1 MGSRQSACR
10 AEAVYPSRPLAT
22 RRLATKT
29 ESLSL
34 HEARARALAA
44 QGFDRERGAA
54 DAKALARVVAATQL
68 FQIDSVSVVVR
79 AHYLPL
85 FSRLGVYDRGLLD
98 EAAWG
103 AKRSLFEY
111 WAHEASLL
119 PFAMQP
125 LFRWRMRRAE
135 AGVGVWKVLADF
147 GRANQRLISD
157 MLARIRDEGAK
168 VAGDFEKRTQKSW
181 FWSWSNAK
189 RGLEWLFWSG
199 KLTTAKRRSFERV
212 YDLPERVLPAAILAL
227 DTPSDHDAHVELTRR
242 AVRAL
247 GVANRREIRDY
258 FRTALTDTDP
268 CIAELVE
275 AGEIVPVR
283 VEGLKEPYFV
293 PRAAR
298 APQARDYQALLA
310 PFDPVVWQRQRT
322 HDLFGFH
329 YRLEIYTPA
338 AQRKHGYYVLPFLL
352 GDRLVARVDLKS
364 DRKRSRLQVV
374 AVHAEAGAPP
384 HAAEALAREL
394 RLLSEWLS
402 LATIAVGRRGN
413 FAKALA
419 REVRRI

>member
-1 MGSRQSACR
+1 LT
-10 AEAVYPSRPLAT
+10 P
-22 RRLATKT
+22 

-44 QGFDRERGAA
+44 QGFDRRRGTV
-54 DAKALARVVAATQL
+54 DARAVERVVAATQL

-111 WAHEASLL
+111 WAHEASLV

-125 LFRWRMRRAE
+125 LLRWRMRRAE
-135 AGVGVWKVLADF
+135 LGVGVWKVLADF
-147 GRANQRLISD
+147 GRANQRLIAD
-157 MLARIRDEGAK
+157 MLARIRDEGPK
-168 VAGDFEKRTQKSW
+168 VAGDFEKRATKSW

-199 KLTTAKRRSFERV
+199 KITTATRRSFERV
-212 YDLPERVLPAAILAL
+212 YDLPERVLPAAVIAQP
-227 DTPSDHDAHVELTRR
+227 TPSDHDAHLELTRR

-247 GVANRREIRDY
+247 GVASRRDIRDY
-258 FRTALTDTDP
+258 FRTALADTDP

-275 AGEIVPVR
+275 ANELVPTR
-283 VEGLKEPYFV
+283 IEGLKDTYYV
-293 PRAAR
+293 PRGAR
-298 APQARDYQALLA
+298 PPKVRDYQALLA

-338 AQRKHGYYVLPFLL
+338 PLRKHGYYVLPFLL
-352 GDRLVARVDLKS
+352 GDRLVARVDLKR
-364 DRKRSRLQVV
+364 DRKKARLQVI
-374 AVHAEAGAPP
+374 AVHAEADIPP
-384 HAAEALAREL
+384 HAAEALAGEL
-394 RLLSEWLS
+394 RLLADWLE

-413 FAKALA
+413 FARQLA
-419 REVRRI
+419 RQLPRT

>member
-1 MGSRQSACR
+1 
-10 AEAVYPSRPLAT
+10 L
-22 RRLATKT
+22 KT

-44 QGFDRERGAA
+44 QGFDRERGKV
-54 DAKALARVVAATQL
+54 DAKALERVVAATQL

-98 EAAWG
+98 QAAWG
-103 AKRSLFEY
+103 SKRSLFEY
-111 WAHEASLL
+111 WAHEASLV
-119 PFAMQP
+119 PFALQP
-125 LFRWRMRRAE
+125 LLRWRMRRA
-135 AGVGVWKVLADF
+135 ALGVGVWKILADF
-147 GRANQRLISD
+147 GRANQPLLAE
-157 MLARIRDEGAK
+157 MLARIRNEGPK
-168 VAGDFEKRTQKSW
+168 VAGDFEKRATKSW

-199 KLTTAKRRSFERV
+199 KITTATRRSFERV

-227 DTPSDHDAHVELTRR
+227 PTPSDHDAHLELTRR

-247 GVANRREIRDY
+247 GVANRRDIRDY
-258 FRTALTDTDP
+258 FRTALADTDP

-275 AGEIVPVR
+275 AGELVPVR
-283 VEGLKEPYFV
+283 IDGLKDVYYA

-298 APQARDYQALLA
+298 APRRRDYQALLA

-338 AQRKHGYYVLPFLL
+338 PLRKHGYYVLPFLL

-364 DRKRSRLQVV
+364 DRRKDRLQVI
-374 AVHAEAGAPP
+374 AVHAETDTPPDAAGA
-384 HAAEALAREL
+384 LLGEL
-394 RLLSEWLS
+394 RLLADWLG
-402 LATIAVGRRGN
+402 LARIAMGRRGN
-413 FAKALA
+413 FANKL
-419 REVRRI
+419 RTHL

>member
-1 MGSRQSACR
+1 M
-10 AEAVYPSRPLAT
+10 
-22 RRLATKT
+22 KT

-44 QGFDRERGAA
+44 QGFDRERGKV
-54 DAKALARVVAATQL
+54 DAKALERVVAATQL

-98 EAAWG
+98 QAAWG
-103 AKRSLFEY
+103 SKRSLFEY
-111 WAHEASLL
+111 WAHEASLV
-119 PFAMQP
+119 PFALQP
-125 LFRWRMRRAE
+125 LFRWRMRRA
-135 AGVGVWKVLADF
+135 ALGVGVWKVLADF
-147 GRANQRLISD
+147 GRANQPLLAE
-157 MLARIRDEGAK
+157 MLARIRDEGPK
-168 VAGDFEKRTQKSW
+168 VAGDFEKRATKSW

-199 KLTTAKRRSFERV
+199 KITTATRRSFERV

-227 DTPSDHDAHVELTRR
+227 PTPSDHDAHLELTRR

-247 GVANRREIRDY
+247 GIANRRDIRDY
-258 FRTALTDTDP
+258 FRTALADTDP

-275 AGEIVPVR
+275 AGELVPVR
-283 VEGLKEPYFV
+283 VDGLKDVYYA

-298 APQARDYQALLA
+298 APRRRDYQALLA

-338 AQRKHGYYVLPFLL
+338 PLRKHGYYVLPFLL

-364 DRKRSRLQVV
+364 DRRKDRLQVI
-374 AVHAEAGAPP
+374 AVHAETDTPPDAAGA
-384 HAAEALAREL
+384 LLGEL
-394 RLLSEWLS
+394 RLLADWLG
-402 LATIAVGRRGN
+402 LARIVLGRRGN
-413 FAKALA
+413 FANKL
-419 REVRRI
+419 RTQL

>member
-1 MGSRQSACR
+1 M
-10 AEAVYPSRPLAT
+10 
-22 RRLATKT
+22 KT

-44 QGFDRERGAA
+44 QGFDRERGKV
-54 DAKALARVVAATQL
+54 DAKALERVVAATQL

-98 EAAWG
+98 QAAWG
-103 AKRSLFEY
+103 SKRSLFEY
-111 WAHEASLL
+111 WAHEASLV
-119 PFAMQP
+119 PFALQP
-125 LFRWRMRRAE
+125 LFRWRMRRA
-135 AGVGVWKVLADF
+135 ALGVGVWKILADF
-147 GRANQRLISD
+147 GRANQPLLAEL
-157 MLARIRDEGAK
+157 LARIRNEGPK
-168 VAGDFEKRTQKSW
+168 VAGDFEKRATKSW

-199 KLTTAKRRSFERV
+199 KITTATRRSFERV

-227 DTPSDHDAHVELTRR
+227 PTPSDHDAHLELTRR

-247 GVANRREIRDY
+247 GIANRRDIRDY
-258 FRTALTDTDP
+258 FRTALADTDP

-275 AGEIVPVR
+275 AGELVPVR
-283 VEGLKEPYFV
+283 VDGLRDVYYA

-298 APQARDYQALLA
+298 APRRRDYQALLA

-338 AQRKHGYYVLPFLL
+338 PLRKHGYYVLPFLL

-364 DRKRSRLQVV
+364 DRKKDRLQVI
-374 AVHAEAGAPP
+374 AVHAEADTPP
-384 HAAEALAREL
+384 HAAGALLGEL
-394 RLLSEWLS
+394 RLLADWLG
-402 LATIAVGRRGN
+402 LARIALGRRGN
-413 FAKALA
+413 FANKL
-419 REVRRI
+419 RDQL

>member
-1 MGSRQSACR
+1 MRG
-10 AEAVYPSRPLAT
+10 PL
-22 RRLATKT
+22 KT
-29 ESLSL
+29 DSLSL

-44 QGFDRERGAA
+44 QGFDRERGKV
-54 DAKALARVVAATQL
+54 DAKALERVVAATQL

-103 AKRSLFEY
+103 SKRSLFEY
-111 WAHEASLL
+111 WAHEASLV
-119 PFAMQP
+119 PFALQP
-125 LFRWRMRRAE
+125 LFRWRMRRASL
-135 AGVGVWKVLADF
+135 GVGIWKVLAEF
-147 GRANQRLISD
+147 GRANQPLLAE
-157 MLARIRDEGAK
+157 MLARIRNEGPK
-168 VAGDFEKRTQKSW
+168 VAGDFEKRATKSW

-189 RGLEWLFWSG
+189 RALEWLFWSG
-199 KLTTAKRRSFERV
+199 KITTATRRSFERV

-227 DTPSDHDAHVELTRR
+227 PTPSDHDAHLELTRR

-247 GVANRREIRDY
+247 GIANRRDIRDY
-258 FRTALTDTDP
+258 FRTALADTDP

-275 AGEIVPVR
+275 AGELVPVR
-283 VEGLKEPYFV
+283 VDGLRDVYYA

-298 APQARDYQALLA
+298 APRRRDVQALLA

-338 AQRKHGYYVLPFLL
+338 PLRKHGYYVLPFLL

-364 DRKRSRLQVV
+364 DRKKDRLHVI
-374 AVHAEAGAPP
+374 AVHAEADTPP
-384 HAAEALAREL
+384 HAAGALLAEL
-394 RLLSEWLS
+394 RLLADWLG
-402 LATIAVGRRGN
+402 LARVAVGRRGN
-413 FAKALA
+413 FASKL
-419 REVRRI
+419 RDLL

>member
-1 MGSRQSACR
+1 LT
-10 AEAVYPSRPLAT
+10 P
-22 RRLATKT
+22 

-44 QGFDRERGAA
+44 QGFDRRRGTV
-54 DAKALARVVAATQL
+54 DARAVERVVAATQL

-111 WAHEASLL
+111 WAHEASLV

-125 LFRWRMRRAE
+125 LLRWRMRRAE
-135 AGVGVWKVLADF
+135 LGVGVWKVLADF
-147 GRANQRLISD
+147 GRANQRLIAD
-157 MLARIRDEGAK
+157 MLARIRDEGPK
-168 VAGDFEKRTQKSW
+168 VAGDFEKRATKSW

-199 KLTTAKRRSFERV
+199 KITTATRRSFERV
-212 YDLPERVLPAAILAL
+212 YDLPERVLPAAVIAQP
-227 DTPSDHDAHVELTRR
+227 TPSDHDAHLELTRR

-247 GVANRREIRDY
+247 GVASRRDIRDY
-258 FRTALTDTDP
+258 FRTAFADTDP

-275 AGEIVPVR
+275 ANELVPTR
-283 VEGLKEPYFV
+283 IEGLKDTYYV
-293 PRAAR
+293 PRGAR
-298 APQARDYQALLA
+298 PPKVRDYQALLA

-338 AQRKHGYYVLPFLL
+338 PLRKHGYYVLPFLL
-352 GDRLVARVDLKS
+352 GDRLVARVDLKR
-364 DRKRSRLQVV
+364 DRKKARLQVI
-374 AVHAEAGAPP
+374 AVHAEADIPP
-384 HAAEALAREL
+384 HAAEALAGEL
-394 RLLSEWLS
+394 RLLADWLE

-413 FAKALA
+413 FARQLA
-419 REVRRI
+419 RQLPRT

>member
-1 MGSRQSACR
+1 
-10 AEAVYPSRPLAT
+10 L
-22 RRLATKT
+22 KT
-29 ESLSL
+29 GSLSV

-44 QGFDRERGAA
+44 QGFDRERGAV

-111 WAHEASLL
+111 WAHEASLV

-135 AGVGVWKVLADF
+135 LGVGVWKVLADF
-147 GRANQRLISD
+147 GRANQRLIAD
-157 MLARIRDEGAK
+157 MLARIRDEGPK
-168 VAGDFEKRTQKSW
+168 VAGDFEKRTTKSW
-181 FWSWSNAK
+181 FWGWSNAK

-199 KLTTAKRRSFERV
+199 QITTATRRSFERV
-212 YDLPERVLPAAILAL
+212 YDLPERVLPAAILAQP
-227 DTPSDHDAHVELTRR
+227 TPSDHDAHLELTRR

-247 GVANRREIRDY
+247 GVANRRDIRDY
-258 FRTALTDTDP
+258 FRTARADTDP

-275 AGEIVPVR
+275 AGELVPVR
-283 VEGLKEPYFV
+283 IDGLKDAYYV
-293 PRAAR
+293 ARGAR
-298 APQARDYQALLA
+298 APKQRDYRALLA

-338 AQRKHGYYVLPFLL
+338 ALRKHGYYVLPFLL

-364 DRKRSRLQVV
+364 DRKQQRLQVI
-374 AVHAEAGAPP
+374 AVHAEADMPP
-384 HAAEALAREL
+384 HAAGALAGEL
-394 RLLSEWLS
+394 RLLADWLG
-402 LATIAVGRRGN
+402 LANIAVGRRGN
-413 FAKALA
+413 FAKHLA
-419 REVRRI
+419 RQVPRS

>member
-1 MGSRQSACR
+1 
-10 AEAVYPSRPLAT
+10 L
-22 RRLATKT
+22 KT

-44 QGFDRERGAA
+44 QGFDRERGKV
-54 DAKALARVVAATQL
+54 DAKALERVVAATQL

-98 EAAWG
+98 QAAWG
-103 AKRSLFEY
+103 AQRSLFEY
-111 WAHEASLL
+111 WAHEASLV
-119 PFAMQP
+119 PFALQP
-125 LFRWRMRRAE
+125 LFRWRMRRA
-135 AGVGVWKVLADF
+135 ALGVGVWKILADF
-147 GRANQRLISD
+147 GRANQPLLAE
-157 MLARIRDEGAK
+157 MLARIRNEGPK
-168 VAGDFEKRTQKSW
+168 VAGDFEKRATKSW

-199 KLTTAKRRSFERV
+199 KITTATRRSFERV

-227 DTPSDHDAHVELTRR
+227 PTPSDHDAHLELTRR

-247 GVANRREIRDY
+247 GVANRRDIRDY
-258 FRTALTDTDP
+258 FRTALADTDP

-275 AGEIVPVR
+275 TGELVPVR
-283 VEGLKEPYFV
+283 IDGLRELHYA
-293 PRAAR
+293 PRDAR
-298 APQARDYQALLA
+298 APRRRDYQALLA

-338 AQRKHGYYVLPFLL
+338 PLRKHGYYVLPFLL

-364 DRKRSRLQVV
+364 DRKKDRLQVI
-374 AVHAEAGAPP
+374 AVHAEADTPP
-384 HAAEALAREL
+384 HAAGALLNEL
-394 RLLSEWLS
+394 RLLADWLG
-402 LATIAVGRRGN
+402 LARIAVGRRGN
-413 FAKALA
+413 FARKL
-419 REVRRI
+419 RDQL

>member
-1 MGSRQSACR
+1 M
-10 AEAVYPSRPLAT
+10 
-22 RRLATKT
+22 KT
-29 ESLSL
+29 ENLSL

-44 QGFDRERGAA
+44 QGFDRKRGTV
-54 DAKALARVVAATQL
+54 DAKALERVVAATQL

-111 WAHEASLL
+111 WAHEASLV

-135 AGVGVWKVLADF
+135 LGVGVWKVLADF
-147 GRANQRLISD
+147 GRANQRLIAD
-157 MLARIRDEGAK
+157 ILARIRDEGPK
-168 VAGDFEKRTQKSW
+168 VAGDFEKRTTKSW
-181 FWSWSNAK
+181 FWGWSNAK

-199 KLTTAKRRSFERV
+199 KITTATRRSFERV

-227 DTPSDHDAHVELTRR
+227 PTPSDHDAHLELTRR

-247 GVANRREIRDY
+247 GVANRRDIRDY
-258 FRTALTDTDP
+258 FRTALADTDP

-275 AGEIVPVR
+275 AGELVPTR
-283 VEGLKEPYFV
+283 IDGLRDAYYV
-293 PRAAR
+293 ARAAR
-298 APQARDYQALLA
+298 APKTRDYQALLA

-338 AQRKHGYYVLPFLL
+338 PLRKHGYYVSPFLL
-352 GDRLVARVDLKS
+352 GDRLVARVDVKS
-364 DRKRSRLQVV
+364 DRKQDRLQVI
-374 AVHAEAGAPP
+374 AVHAEAGIPP
-384 HAAEALAREL
+384 HAAEALAGEL
-394 RLLSEWLS
+394 RLLADWLR
-402 LATIAVGRRGN
+402 LARIAVGRRGN
-413 FAKALA
+413 FAKQLA
-419 REVRRI
+419 RQFQNSPITPKVG

>member
-1 MGSRQSACR
+1 
-10 AEAVYPSRPLAT
+10 L
-22 RRLATKT
+22 KT

-44 QGFDRERGAA
+44 QGFDRERGTA
-54 DAKALARVVAATQL
+54 DAKALARVVATTEL

-85 FSRLGVYDRGLLD
+85 FSRLGVYDRRLLD

-135 AGVGVWKVLADF
+135 RGIGVWKVLADF
-147 GRANQRLISD
+147 GRDNQPLIAD
-157 MLARIRDEGAK
+157 MLARIRDEGPK
-168 VAGDFEKRTQKSW
+168 VAGDFEKRTAKSW

-199 KLTTAKRRSFERV
+199 KITTATRRSFERV
-212 YDLPERVLPAAILAL
+212 YDLPERVLPARILAL
-227 DTPSDHDAHVELTRR
+227 PTPSDHDAHVELTRR

-247 GVANRREIRDY
+247 GVANPREIRDY
-258 FRTALTDTDP
+258 FRTALADTAP

-275 AGEIVPVR
+275 AGELVPVH
-283 VEGLKEPYFV
+283 VEGLKGPYYV
-293 PRAAR
+293 PRGAR
-298 APQARDYQALLA
+298 NPKARDYQALLA

-338 AQRKHGYYVLPFLL
+338 PMRKHGYYVLPFLL

-374 AVHAEAGAPP
+374 AVHAEADVPA

-394 RLLSEWLS
+394 GLLAAWLG

>member
-1 MGSRQSACR
+1 LKA
-10 AEAVYPSRPLAT
+10 
-22 RRLATKT
+22 

-44 QGFDRERGAA
+44 QGFDRERGKV
-54 DAKALARVVAATQL
+54 DAKALERVVAATQL

-98 EAAWG
+98 QAAWG
-103 AKRSLFEY
+103 SKRSLFEY
-111 WAHEASLL
+111 WAHEASLV
-119 PFAMQP
+119 PFALQP
-125 LFRWRMRRAE
+125 LFRWRMRRA
-135 AGVGVWKVLADF
+135 ALGVGVWKILADF
-147 GRANQRLISD
+147 GRANQPLLAE
-157 MLARIRDEGAK
+157 MLARIRNEGPK
-168 VAGDFEKRTQKSW
+168 VAGDFEKRATKSW

-199 KLTTAKRRSFERV
+199 KITTATRRSFERV

-227 DTPSDHDAHVELTRR
+227 PTPSDHDAHLELTRR

-247 GVANRREIRDY
+247 GVANRRDIRDY
-258 FRTALTDTDP
+258 FRTALADTDP

-275 AGEIVPVR
+275 AGELVPVR
-283 VEGLKEPYFV
+283 VDGLKDVYYAPW
-293 PRAAR
+293 AAR
-298 APQARDYQALLA
+298 APRRRDYQALLA

-338 AQRKHGYYVLPFLL
+338 PLRKHGYYVLPFLL

-364 DRKRSRLQVV
+364 DRRKDRLQVI
-374 AVHAEAGAPP
+374 AVHAETDTPPDAAGA
-384 HAAEALAREL
+384 LLGEL
-394 RLLSEWLS
+394 RLLADWLG
-402 LATIAVGRRGN
+402 LARIAMGRRGN
-413 FAKALA
+413 FANKL
-419 REVRRI
+419 RTHL

>member
-1 MGSRQSACR
+1 M
-10 AEAVYPSRPLAT
+10 
-22 RRLATKT
+22 KT

-54 DAKALARVVAATQL
+54 DTRALARVVAATQL

-85 FSRLGVYDRGLLD
+85 FSRLGIYDRRLLD

-119 PFAMQP
+119 PFATQP

-135 AGVGVWKVLADF
+135 LGVGVWKVLAEF
-147 GRANQRLISD
+147 GRANQRLLAD
-157 MLARIRDEGAK
+157 MLARIRDEGPK
-168 VAGDFEKRTQKSW
+168 VAGDFEKRTAKSW

-199 KLTTAKRRSFERV
+199 KLTTATRRSFERV
-212 YDLPERVLPAAILAL
+212 YDLPERVLPAAILAMP
-227 DTPSDHDAHVELTRR
+227 TPSDHDAHVELTRR
-242 AVRAL
+242 AVRSL

-258 FRTALTDTDP
+258 FRTALADTDP

-275 AGEIVPVR
+275 AGELVPVR
-283 VEGLKEPYFV
+283 VEGLKEPYYV

-298 APQARDYQALLA
+298 APKVRDYQALLA
-310 PFDPVVWQRQRT
+310 PFDPVVWHRQRA

-338 AQRKHGYYVLPFLL
+338 PLRKHGYYVLPFVL

-364 DRKRSRLQVV
+364 DRKRNRLQVV
-374 AVHAEAGAPP
+374 AVHAEAGVPP
-384 HAAEALAREL
+384 HAAEALASEL
-394 RLLSEWLS
+394 RLLAEWLG
-402 LATIAVGRRGN
+402 LETIAVGRRGN
-413 FAKALA
+413 FARTLA
-419 REVRRI
+419 RQLPRR

>member
-1 MGSRQSACR
+1 
-10 AEAVYPSRPLAT
+10 
-22 RRLATKT
+22 
-29 ESLSL
+29 L

-44 QGFDRERGAA
+44 QGFDRERGKV
-54 DAKALARVVAATQL
+54 DAKALERVVAATQL

-98 EAAWG
+98 QAAWG
-103 AKRSLFEY
+103 SKRSLFEY
-111 WAHEASLL
+111 WAHEASLV
-119 PFAMQP
+119 PFALQP
-125 LFRWRMRRAE
+125 LLRWRMRRA
-135 AGVGVWKVLADF
+135 ALGVGVWKILADF
-147 GRANQRLISD
+147 GRANQPLLAE
-157 MLARIRDEGAK
+157 MLARIRNEGPK
-168 VAGDFEKRTQKSW
+168 VAGDFEKRATKSW

-199 KLTTAKRRSFERV
+199 KITTATRRSFERV

-227 DTPSDHDAHVELTRR
+227 PTPSDHDAHLELTRR

-247 GVANRREIRDY
+247 GVANRRDIRDY
-258 FRTALTDTDP
+258 FRTALADTDP

-275 AGEIVPVR
+275 AGELVPVR
-283 VEGLKEPYFV
+283 IDGLKDVYYA

-298 APQARDYQALLA
+298 APRRRDYQALLA

-338 AQRKHGYYVLPFLL
+338 PLRKHGYYVLPFLL

-364 DRKRSRLQVV
+364 DRRKDRLQVI
-374 AVHAEAGAPP
+374 AVHAETDTPPDAAGA
-384 HAAEALAREL
+384 LLGEL
-394 RLLSEWLS
+394 RLLADWLG
-402 LATIAVGRRGN
+402 LARIAMGRRGN
-413 FAKALA
+413 FANKL
-419 REVRRI
+419 RTHL

>member
-1 MGSRQSACR
+1 M
-10 AEAVYPSRPLAT
+10 
-22 RRLATKT
+22 KT

-44 QGFDRERGAA
+44 QGFDRERGKV
-54 DAKALARVVAATQL
+54 DAKALERVVAATQL

-98 EAAWG
+98 QAAWG
-103 AKRSLFEY
+103 SKRSLFEY
-111 WAHEASLL
+111 WAHEASLV
-119 PFAMQP
+119 PFALQP
-125 LFRWRMRRAE
+125 LFRWRMRRA
-135 AGVGVWKVLADF
+135 ALGVGVWKILADF
-147 GRANQRLISD
+147 GRANQPLLAE
-157 MLARIRDEGAK
+157 MLARIRDEGPK
-168 VAGDFEKRTQKSW
+168 VAGDFEKRATKSW

-199 KLTTAKRRSFERV
+199 KITTATRRSFERV

-227 DTPSDHDAHVELTRR
+227 PTPSDHDAHLELTRR

-247 GVANRREIRDY
+247 GIANRRDIRDY
-258 FRTALTDTDP
+258 FRTALADTDP

-275 AGEIVPVR
+275 AGELVPVR
-283 VEGLKEPYFV
+283 VDGLKDVYYA

-298 APQARDYQALLA
+298 APRRRDYQALLA

-338 AQRKHGYYVLPFLL
+338 PLRKHGYYVLPFLL

-364 DRKRSRLQVV
+364 DRRKDRLQVI
-374 AVHAEAGAPP
+374 AVHAEADTPPDAAGA
-384 HAAEALAREL
+384 LLGEL
-394 RLLSEWLS
+394 RLLADWLG
-402 LATIAVGRRGN
+402 LARIVLGRRGN
-413 FAKALA
+413 FANKL
-419 REVRRI
+419 RTQL

>member
-1 MGSRQSACR
+1 M
-10 AEAVYPSRPLAT
+10 
-22 RRLATKT
+22 
-29 ESLSL
+29 

-44 QGFDRERGAA
+44 QGFDRKQGAV

-111 WAHEASLL
+111 WAHEASLV

-135 AGVGVWKVLADF
+135 LGVGVWKVLADF
-147 GRANQRLISD
+147 GRANQRLIAD
-157 MLARIRDEGAK
+157 MLARIRDEGPK
-168 VAGDFEKRTQKSW
+168 VAGDLEKRTVKSW
-181 FWSWSNAK
+181 FWGWSNAK

-199 KLTTAKRRSFERV
+199 KITTATRRSFERV
-212 YDLPERVLPAAILAL
+212 YDLPERVLPAAILAQP
-227 DTPSDHDAHVELTRR
+227 TPSDHDAHLELTRR
-242 AVRAL
+242 AARAL
-247 GVANRREIRDY
+247 GIANRRDIRDY
-258 FRTALTDTDP
+258 FRTARADTDP

-275 AGEIVPVR
+275 AGELLPVR
-283 VEGLKEPYFV
+283 IAELKETYYV
-293 PRAAR
+293 ARAAR
-298 APQARDYQALLA
+298 APKQRDYQALLA

-338 AQRKHGYYVLPFLL
+338 PLRKHGYYVLPFLL
-352 GDRLVARVDLKS
+352 GVRLVARVDLKS
-364 DRKRSRLQVV
+364 DRKQHRLQVI
-374 AVHAEAGAPP
+374 AVHAEADMPP
-384 HAAEALAREL
+384 HAAGALAGEL
-394 RLLSEWLS
+394 RLLADWLG

-413 FAKALA
+413 FAKQLA
-419 REVRRI
+419 RELPRT

>member
-1 MGSRQSACR
+1 M
-10 AEAVYPSRPLAT
+10 
-22 RRLATKT
+22 KT

-44 QGFDRERGAA
+44 QGFDRERGKV
-54 DAKALARVVAATQL
+54 DAKALERVVAATQL

-98 EAAWG
+98 QAAWG
-103 AKRSLFEY
+103 SKRSLFEY
-111 WAHEASLL
+111 WAHEASLV
-119 PFAMQP
+119 PFALQP
-125 LFRWRMRRAE
+125 LFRWRMRRA
-135 AGVGVWKVLADF
+135 ALGVGVWKILADF
-147 GRANQRLISD
+147 GRANQPLLAE
-157 MLARIRDEGAK
+157 MLARIRNEGPK
-168 VAGDFEKRTQKSW
+168 VAGDFEKRATKSW

-199 KLTTAKRRSFERV
+199 KITTATRRSFERV

-227 DTPSDHDAHVELTRR
+227 PTPSDHDAHLELTRR

-247 GVANRREIRDY
+247 GIANRRDIRDY
-258 FRTALTDTDP
+258 FRTALADTDP

-275 AGEIVPVR
+275 AGELVPVR
-283 VEGLKEPYFV
+283 IDGLRDVYYA

-298 APQARDYQALLA
+298 APRRRDYQALLA

-338 AQRKHGYYVLPFLL
+338 PLRKHGYYVLPFLL

-364 DRKRSRLQVV
+364 DRKKDRLQVI
-374 AVHAEAGAPP
+374 AVHAEADTPP
-384 HAAEALAREL
+384 HAAGALLGEL
-394 RLLSEWLS
+394 RLLADWLG
-402 LATIAVGRRGN
+402 LARIAMGRRGN
-413 FAKALA
+413 FANKL
-419 REVRRI
+419 RTQL

>member
-1 MGSRQSACR
+1 M
-10 AEAVYPSRPLAT
+10 
-22 RRLATKT
+22 KT

-44 QGFDRERGAA
+44 QGFDRERGKV
-54 DAKALARVVAATQL
+54 DAKALERVVAATQL

-98 EAAWG
+98 QAAWG
-103 AKRSLFEY
+103 SKRSLFEY
-111 WAHEASLL
+111 WAHEASLV
-119 PFAMQP
+119 PFALQP
-125 LFRWRMRRAE
+125 LFRWRMRRA
-135 AGVGVWKVLADF
+135 ALGVGVWKILADF
-147 GRANQRLISD
+147 GRANQPLLAE
-157 MLARIRDEGAK
+157 MLARIRNEGPK
-168 VAGDFEKRTQKSW
+168 VAGDFEKRATKSW

-199 KLTTAKRRSFERV
+199 KITTATRRSFERV

-227 DTPSDHDAHVELTRR
+227 PTPSDHDAHLELTRR

-247 GVANRREIRDY
+247 GIANRRDIRDY
-258 FRTALTDTDP
+258 FRTALADTDP

-275 AGEIVPVR
+275 AGELVPVR
-283 VEGLKEPYFV
+283 VDGLKDVYYA

-298 APQARDYQALLA
+298 APRRRDYQALLA

-338 AQRKHGYYVLPFLL
+338 PLRKHGYYVLPFLL

-364 DRKRSRLQVV
+364 DRRKDRLQVI
-374 AVHAEAGAPP
+374 AVHAEADTPP
-384 HAAEALAREL
+384 HAAGALLGEL
-394 RLLSEWLS
+394 RLLADWLG
-402 LATIAVGRRGN
+402 LAHIAMGRRGN
-413 FAKALA
+413 FANKL
-419 REVRRI
+419 RSQL